1 MVLFHD
7 LTKKINMRGMNEEG
21 RGCCCCRM
29 GMKVASD
36 VVFEFW
42 TAFPSPNVDG
52 GRCEKGPTSFSVVQ
66 DKLVCPSLP
75 FFFFPLPLSP
85 RSPPHFNVM
94 MEMMGTSSE

>member
-1 MVLFHD
+1 MVWFHD

-52 GRCEKGPTSFSVVQ
+52 GHRARQDARKGPRPFQLSRTSLSV
-66 DKLVCPSLP
+66 L
-75 FFFFPLPLSP
+75 
-85 RSPPHFNVM
+85 RSPSSFFLFLCLPAPRR
-94 MEMMGTSSE
+94 TSM